1 MRGSRFFLEAAK
13 RHGICFGA
21 GIIGGEAA
29 ELVFEEVKD
38 FTFMLTRHETTAG
51 VMADAYA
58 RLTGQAQLAY
68 STFGPGMTN
77 LLTAIACAALDRS
90 PMLAVSAQVPY
101 PEIAY
106 GHTHQCLDTVAIAR
120 PVTKFAH
127 ELTRIEEI
135 PEVVAEAMRCA
146 REGLEGPSFIS
157 FPRDIMGT
165 AIDNKSASAM
175 LERMPSAA
183 PDPLGPPRA
192 IDVRWLAD
200 QLQSAKRPI
209 AIVGNLV
216 YKHGAQRQLETFVSR
231 YQIPVV
237 TTLASKGILPEH
249 HPLNVGAVN
258 KYLEGFLSRCVL
270 DEMFGTADLILLIG
284 FDIAE
289 DVKPDL
295 WRRGVPKNEILLS
308 PFPNP
313 VERLIKGN
321 REIVGDLSAALNSL
335 SELGSRPESRDL
347 PLIRGL
353 KLRKENYDRP
363 GADGA
368 APTPVSVVRA
378 VRKAIGPKGI
388 LCSDIG
394 LHKQIAGLFTES
406 SEPNTFFCSN
416 GLGSFGTGLGLGLGA
431 KVARPDLP
439 VAVVVGDGGFHS
451 NSQDLETAVRY
462 NIPVIIVVL
471 KDDAYGLIKF
481 YQLKGHNR
489 LAQGE
494 VQLGSVDF
502 VALAKAN
509 GCTASRITR
518 NDELELALVRAIAS
532 GTSALLEVPICYEE
546 ALQLLTVGGISEPEP
561 DRKPFIVPPPLVQ
574 SNFVHKVRAAT
585 TVAKGPRA

>member
-1 MRGSRFFLEAAK
+1 
-13 RHGICFGA
+13 
-21 GIIGGEAA
+21 
-29 ELVFEEVKD
+29 
-38 FTFMLTRHETTAG
+38 
-51 VMADAYA
+51 
-58 RLTGQAQLAY
+58 
-68 STFGPGMTN
+68 MTN
-77 LLTAIACAALDRS
+77 LLTGIACAALDRS
-90 PMLAVSAQVPY
+90 PMLAVSAQVACPG
-101 PEIAY
+101 IAY
-106 GHTHQCLDTVAIAR
+106 GHTHQCLDMVAIAR
-120 PVTKFAH
+120 SVTKFAH

-135 PEVVAEAMRCA
+135 PEVVTEAMRCA

-157 FPRDIMGT
+157 FPQDVMGAT
-165 AIDNKSASAM
+165 IDDKSATAM

-183 PDPLGPPRA
+183 PVPPGPPKPT
-192 IDVRWLAD
+192 DLKWLAD

-216 YKHGAQRQLETFVSR
+216 YKHGAQRQLEAFVSR

-237 TTLASKGILPEH
+237 TTLASKGILPESH
-249 HPLNVGAVN
+249 RLNVGAVN
-258 KYLEGFLSRCVL
+258 KYLEGFLSRPVL
-270 DEMFGTADLILLIG
+270 NEVFGTADLILLIG

-295 WRRGVPKNEILLS
+295 WRQGLSKKEILLT

-313 VERLIKGN
+313 VECLLKGD
-321 REIVGDLSAALNSL
+321 RQIVGDLSATLNSL

-347 PLIRGL
+347 ALIGGL
-353 KLRKENYDRP
+353 KLRKENYGRA
-363 GADGA
+363 GADDA
-368 APTPVSVVRA
+368 APTPACIVRA
-378 VRKAIGPKGI
+378 MRKAIGPKGI

-406 SEPNTFFCSN
+406 SNPNTFFCSN

-439 VAVVVGDGGFHS
+439 VAIVVGDGGFHS

-462 NIPVIIVVL
+462 NIPVLVVVL

-489 LAQGE
+489 LAQNE
-494 VQLGSVDF
+494 VQFGSVDF

-518 NDELELALVRAIAS
+518 NDELEPALVRAIAS
-532 GTSALLEVPICYEE
+532 GAPALLEVPICYEE
-546 ALQLLTVGGISEPEP
+546 ALQLLTIGGMSEPEP
-561 DRKPFIVPPPLVQ
+561 DRKLFTGPPLSVQ
-574 SNFVHKVRAAT
+574 WNGEGQPSARPTAVAKGSNVIHKVRAPAT
-585 TVAKGPRA
+585 IAKSPRS

>member
-13 RHGICFGA
+13 RHGVCFGA

-29 ELVFEEVKD
+29 ELVFDEVKD

-51 VMADAYA
+51 VMADGYA

-77 LLTAIACAALDRS
+77 LLTGIACAALDRS
-90 PMLAVSAQVPY
+90 PMLAVSAQVAS

-120 PVTKFAH
+120 SVTKFAH
-127 ELTRIEEI
+127 EITRIEEI
-135 PEVVAEAMRCA
+135 PGVLTEAMLCA

-157 FPRDIMGT
+157 FPRDVMG
-165 AIDNKSASAM
+165 AVIDDKSATAM

-183 PDPLGPPRA
+183 PVPPSPPKPTD
-192 IDVRWLAD
+192 IKWLAD

-216 YKHGAQRQLETFVSR
+216 YKHGAQRQLEAFVSR

-237 TTLASKGILPEH
+237 TTLASKGILPESH
-249 HPLNVGAVN
+249 LLNVGTVN

-270 DEMFGTADLILLIG
+270 NEVFGTADLILLIG

-295 WRRGVPKNEILLS
+295 WRCGLPKKEILLT
-308 PFPNP
+308 PFRNP
-313 VERLIKGN
+313 VESLLKGD
-321 REIVGDLSAALNSL
+321 REIIGDLSAALNSL
-335 SELGSRPESRDL
+335 SELGWRPESRDL
-347 PLIRGL
+347 ALIKGL
-353 KLRKENYDRP
+353 KLRKENYGRA

-368 APTPVSVVRA
+368 APTPAGIVRA
-378 VRKAIGPKGI
+378 MRKAIGPKGI

-406 SEPNTFFCSN
+406 SGPNTFCCSN
-416 GLGSFGTGLGLGLGA
+416 GLGSFGTGLALGLGA

-439 VAVVVGDGGFHS
+439 VAIVVGDGGFHS

-462 NIPVIIVVL
+462 NIPVIVVVL
-471 KDDAYGLIKF
+471 KDDAYGLIKY
-481 YQLKGHNR
+481 YQLKGHKR
-489 LAQGE
+489 LAHGE
-494 VQLGSVDF
+494 VQFGSVDF
-502 VALAKAN
+502 VALARAN

-518 NDELELALVRAIAS
+518 NDELEPALVRAIAS
-532 GTSALLEVPICYEE
+532 GAPALLEVPICYEE
-546 ALQLLTVGGISEPEP
+546 ALQLLTIGAIPEPEP
-561 DRKPFIVPPPLVQ
+561 DRKPFAMPAFAGAVE
-574 SNFVHKVRAAT
+574 
-585 TVAKGPRA
+585 